1 MRSEL
6 RIHERQSFFKYV
18 SATTATVILTH
29 RTLRWSSPILFND
42 PFDVPRE
49 ITFGFTPDN
58 VFQAASR
65 HLTALIECPPE
76 DTSQLQP
83 KLRLIAETMRK
94 NGAPDIKA
102 KLLRGIQELATS
114 YRPRKESLDEMRE
127 IWRRLLPELRVLC
140 LTESPGHIAMWYHYA
155 DRYRGVVLEFKCID
169 ELDSAS
175 LTARPVEYPVEK
187 PAIYTAEGWAKLLMM
202 QNRITTE
209 KFLELATFTKSPDW
223 SYEREWRVTSWKRP
237 ADIGL
242 YTDYKFDHRELGAV
256 YLGPMISPTDR
267 ETLTSLAKNYAN
279 CVIWN
284 VAIGMDRD
292 LHFARVDV

>member
-1 MRSEL
+1 MRSER

-18 SATTATVILTH
+18 SATTATVVLTN
-29 RTLRWSSPILFND
+29 RTLRWSSPVLFND

-49 ITFGFTPDN
+49 VTFGFTPDD

-83 KLRLIAETMRK
+83 KLRLIAETMKR
-94 NGAPDIKA
+94 NGAPEIRV
-102 KLLRGIQELATS
+102 KLLRGIQELAPS

-140 LTESPGHIAMWYHYA
+140 LTESPAHVAMWYHYA

-169 ELDSAS
+169 ELDSAC
-175 LTARPVEYPVEK
+175 LMARPVEYPVEK

-202 QNRITTE
+202 QNRLTTE
-209 KFLELATFTKSPDW
+209 KFLELATFMKSPDW

-242 YTDYKFDHRELGAV
+242 YTDYRFDQRELGAV
-256 YLGPMISPTDR
+256 YL
-267 ETLTSLAKNYAN
+267 
-279 CVIWN
+279 
-284 VAIGMDRD
+284 
-292 LHFARVDV
+292 ARIIHG